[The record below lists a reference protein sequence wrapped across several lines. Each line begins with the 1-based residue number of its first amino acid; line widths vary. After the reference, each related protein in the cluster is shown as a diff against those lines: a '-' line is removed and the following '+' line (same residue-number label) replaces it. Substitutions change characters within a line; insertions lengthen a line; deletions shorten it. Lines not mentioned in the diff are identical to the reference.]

1 MKIPQIV
8 SSFDDPFVDA
18 YRNVTDADLRGRKH
32 LFMVESEMVVRRL
45 LKTNWNI
52 HSVFLSPNKFERLSP
67 FLESCEAPVYVADVN
82 LMTEIVG
89 FHIHRGALAAVHR
102 PPPKDI
108 SVDNLFNI
116 LRDKENIS
124 LLLAE
129 RITNVDNMGSL
140 FRNAAAFGVDAL
152 LFDNQCCD
160 PLYRKSIRVSM
171 GHTLSIP
178 WAIADH
184 WSATLQRLKS
194 ELGVTIIGCETG
206 DQAIP
211 LWDVA
216 GSHRRALVM
225 GEEKAGLSPSTI
237 NLCDSVAEIPMQNA
251 VPSINVAVASAVALY
266 DFFRRDS
273 FDEG

>member
-1 MKIPQIV
+1 MIIPKIV
-8 SSFDDPFVDA
+8 SSFEDPHVDV

-32 LFMVESEMVVRRL
+32 LFMVESEMVVGRL
-45 LKTNWNI
+45 LSTNWNI
-52 HSVFLSPNKFERLSP
+52 HSIFLSPNKFERLSP
-67 FLESCEAPVYVADVN
+67 FLETCKAPIYVADVN

-102 PPPKDI
+102 PPPKDV
-108 SVDNLFNI
+108 SVDNLFNV
-116 LRDKENIS
+116 LRDKEKIS

-237 NLCDSVAEIPMQNA
+237 DLCDSVAEIPMQNA

-273 FDEG
+273 FDKG

>member
-1 MKIPQIV
+1 
-8 SSFDDPFVDA
+8 
-18 YRNVTDADLRGRKH
+18 
-32 LFMVESEMVVRRL
+32 MVESEIVVRRL

-67 FLESCEAPVYVADVN
+67 FLESCEAPIYVAEVN

-102 PPPKDI
+102 PPPKDV

-237 NLCDSVAEIPMQNA
+237 NLCDSIAEIPMQNA

-273 FDEG
+273 FDNG